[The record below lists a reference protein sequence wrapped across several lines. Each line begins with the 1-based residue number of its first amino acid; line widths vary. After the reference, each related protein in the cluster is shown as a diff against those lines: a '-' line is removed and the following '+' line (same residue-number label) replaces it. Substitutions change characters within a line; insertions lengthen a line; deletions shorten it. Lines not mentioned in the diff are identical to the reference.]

1 MYGMSEVTPSRHAG
15 PVSRPRFGEAP
26 PSSLKFRRQNPRR
39 RREKLTDNYA
49 QHMQISSSTA
59 LLKEAPAAH
68 LVDPRE
74 ASYAAPHPRP
84 APRARARTGGRV
96 WTIGGGKG
104 GIGKSLFTANV
115 GITLA
120 QMGNR
125 VCVIDADLGGAN
137 LHSCLGV
144 TQPMATL
151 DDFMTRQSKGFRS
164 WPSRPRFRI

>member
-1 MYGMSEVTPSRHAG
+1 M
-15 PVSRPRFGEAP
+15 
-26 PSSLKFRRQNPRR
+26 
-39 RREKLTDNYA
+39 
-49 QHMQISSSTA
+49 
-59 LLKEAPAAH
+59 
-68 LVDPRE
+68 
-74 ASYAAPHPRP
+74 
-84 APRARARTGGRV
+84 

>member
-1 MYGMSEVTPSRHAG
+1 
-15 PVSRPRFGEAP
+15 
-26 PSSLKFRRQNPRR
+26 
-39 RREKLTDNYA
+39 
-49 QHMQISSSTA
+49 
-59 LLKEAPAAH
+59 
-68 LVDPRE
+68 
-74 ASYAAPHPRP
+74 
-84 APRARARTGGRV
+84 V

-125 VCVIDADLGGAN
+125 VCVIDADLGGTN

-151 DDFMTRQSKGFRS
+151 DDFMTRQSEGLQELAVQTPVPNLSLISGAGHVVGAASPKYQTKMRLIRKI
-164 WPSRPRFRI
+164 SRWTSTMCSSI